1 MPATTPPG
9 TPEKDPYED
18 FRNWAWRIWKH
29 LNLPDPTP
37 IQYDMGSYLQHGP
50 PRSVIM
56 AFRGV
61 GKSWVTAAYATWLL
75 RRDPN
80 HKVMVVSAAKD
91 RADAFSTF
99 MKRLIAEVPE
109 LKHLAAKPGQRDSM
123 VAFDVG
129 PARADQ
135 SPSVKSVGIFG
146 QITGS
151 RADTIIADDV
161 ETPNTAET
169 QGQRDKL
176 AERVKE
182 FDAVLKPGGRII
194 YLGTPQTELTLYSEV
209 EKRGYEIRIWPARVP
224 TAKQIA
230 NYGDRLAPFILEM
243 SQKRDAGLTTEPKR
257 FTDDDLLSR
266 EISWGKAGFQ
276 LQFMLDPTLADVDR
290 YPLKVGD
297 IMVHPCAPDVAP
309 TRMVWAN
316 SPDLLIPPVDQPG
329 GLPNVALKGDRWV
342 RPMLV
347 TKDEHEWRPYTTTIM
362 FIDPAGRGA
371 DEASYAVLSS
381 LGALLFLRKVGGYAH
396 GYSPESLLGFARTA
410 RDTGTRL
417 ILVESNFGDG
427 MFTELL
433 KPVLMKE
440 APGVGIE
447 EVRNSRQKELR
458 IIDTLEPVLASHRL
472 VVDPKV
478 IREDFSNVD
487 HYPSDKKHLYRL
499 FHQLT
504 RITRDKGALKED
516 GRLDALAGAVSYFKD
531 KLAQDQEDVA
541 KNAREDALEEEI
553 RKFLE
558 THAGVKS
565 RGPVYVKV

>member
-1 MPATTPPG
+1 
-9 TPEKDPYED
+9 
-18 FRNWAWRIWKH
+18 
-29 LNLPDPTP
+29 
-37 IQYDMGSYLQHGP
+37 
-50 PRSVIM
+50 
-56 AFRGV
+56 
-61 GKSWVTAAYATWLL
+61 
-75 RRDPN
+75 
-80 HKVMVVSAAKD
+80 
-91 RADAFSTF
+91 
-99 MKRLIAEVPE
+99 
-109 LKHLAAKPGQRDSM
+109 
-123 VAFDVG
+123 
-129 PARADQ
+129 
-135 SPSVKSVGIFG
+135 VGIFG

-194 YLGTPQTELTLYSEV
+194 YLGTPQTELTLYAEV

-224 TAKQIA
+224 TPKQIA

-257 FTDDDLLSR
+257 FSDEDLLSR

-290 YPLKVGD
+290 YPLKIGD
-297 IMVHPCAPDVAP
+297 FMVHPCVPDLAP
-309 TRMVWAN
+309 TRMVWAS
-316 SPDLLIPPVDQPG
+316 SPDLLIPPSDQPG

-342 RPMLV
+342 RPMVV
-347 TKDEHEWRPYTTTIM
+347 TRDEHEWRPYTTTVM

-396 GYSPESLLGFARTA
+396 GYSPDSLLGFARTA

-458 IIDTLEPVLASHRL
+458 IIDTLEPVLSSHRL

-478 IREDFSNVD
+478 IREDFSSVD
-487 HYPSDKKHLYRL
+487 HYPTDKKHLYRL
-499 FHQLT
+499 FYQLT
-504 RITRDKGALKED
+504 RITREKAALKED
-516 GRLDALAGAVSYFKD
+516 GRLDALAGAVGYFKD
-531 KLAQDQEDVA
+531 KLARDQDDVA
-541 KNAREDALEEEI
+541 KEAREAALEEEI

-558 THAGVKS
+558 THGGIKS
-565 RGPVYVKV
+565 RGPVYVRV